1 MTANKHIA
9 MWTCARSRSTLMTRA
24 FQELDGCV
32 VFDEPFYPPYLTTQG
47 FDHPHRLEIIE
58 RYETNYEKV
67 ISKITGNLPQ
77 GYSFSF
83 QKHTANNLP
92 KNLDLDHLMCLD
104 NFFLIRH
111 PREIIASRQKIY
123 NYPKKFTLHEIGM
136 EDLYNLFFLIKDKTE
151 KVPLVVDSTDLIKN
165 PNKVLQILCTK
176 LGLYYSEKMLTW
188 QAGMRETDPLWAKSW
203 YTTIINSSGFIAFT
217 QQEITLPEHLKLIF
231 EECLPFYEELYQ
243 YRISTL

>member
-83 QKHTANNLP
+83 QKHMVINL
-92 KNLDLDHLMCLD
+92 KMYLQLMNLGV
-104 NFFLIRH
+104 FL
-111 PREIIASRQKIY
+111 
-123 NYPKKFTLHEIGM
+123 G
-136 EDLYNLFFLIKDKTE
+136 
-151 KVPLVVDSTDLIKN
+151 
-165 PNKVLQILCTK
+165 
-176 LGLYYSEKMLTW
+176 
-188 QAGMRETDPLWAKSW
+188 
-203 YTTIINSSGFIAFT
+203 
-217 QQEITLPEHLKLIF
+217 
-231 EECLPFYEELYQ
+231 
-243 YRISTL
+243 